1 MTRTRQSWFTRACGA
16 AAALA
21 LVMTGLAAL
30 TASSPAT
37 AAAGGGTGTGFLSAS
52 GSKIID
58 STGKEV
64 RLTGVNWFGMET
76 SNETFHGLWAS
87 TPWKNMVDQMAS
99 LGYNTIR
106 VPYSGDAL
114 KAGAAATGING
125 DSNPDLVGLSPL
137 QILDKVVAY
146 AGDKG
151 MRIILDRH
159 RPTSDGQTP
168 LWHTA
173 TVSEADMT
181 ADWTALAQH
190 YAGNPVVVGA
200 DLFNEPHAEGT
211 DPSGTGACW
220 GCGDP
225 DRDWRLGAQRIG
237 NAIQAVNPQW
247 LIIVEG
253 VSCPSGGNANTSDP
267 ADPLQCDWWGGNL
280 SKAGEFPVV
289 LNVPN
294 KLVYEAHDYGISVY
308 DHQPWFDTTAHP
320 DFPANLPAV
329 WDHFWG
335 YIVKQNIAP
344 VLVGEFGTTLAD
356 SRDTQWLNALL
367 AYMDSNGVSFT
378 YWCWNPDSG
387 DTGGILKDDWTTV
400 DTAKQS
406 ILQPYLNAPVAGSIG
421 GATPA

>member
-1 MTRTRQSWFTRACGA
+1 MTRTRQTWFIRACGA
-16 AAALA
+16 TAALA
-21 LVMTGLAAL
+21 LATTGFAAV
-30 TASSPAT
+30 TAASPAT
-37 AAAGGGTGTGFLSAS
+37 AASSTTAAASGGTGTGFLSTS

-58 STGKEV
+58 STGTEV
-64 RLTGVNWFGMET
+64 KLTGVNWFGMET
-76 SNETFHGLWAS
+76 TNETFHGLWAN
-87 TPWKNMVDQMAS
+87 TPWKTMMDQMAS

-114 KAGAAATGING
+114 KAGAAATSVNNT
-125 DSNPDLVGLSPL
+125 SNADLVGLSPL

-159 RPTSDGQTP
+159 RPDSSAQTP

-173 TVSEADMT
+173 TVSEASMI

-200 DLFNEPHAEGT
+200 DLFNEPHADGT

-225 DRDWRLGAQRIG
+225 NRDWQLGAQRIG

-253 VSCPSGGNANTSDP
+253 VSCPSGGTANVWDGTAD
-267 ADPLQCDWWGGNL
+267 DPLQCDWWGGNL
-280 SKAGEFPVV
+280 SKVGEFPVV

-294 KLVYEAHDYGISVY
+294 KLVYSAHDYGISVY
-308 DHQPWFDTTAHP
+308 DHQDWFDTTKHP
-320 DFPANLPAV
+320 DFPENLPCLLYTSPSPR
-329 WDHFWG
+329 DG
-335 YIVKQNIAP
+335 
-344 VLVGEFGTTLAD
+344 LL
-356 SRDTQWLNALL
+356 SRMPSSA
-367 AYMDSNGVSFT
+367 
-378 YWCWNPDSG
+378 
-387 DTGGILKDDWTTV
+387 
-400 DTAKQS
+400 
-406 ILQPYLNAPVAGSIG
+406 
-421 GATPA
+421 